1 MGPFY
6 CRLLA
11 ENCFVVDTSIIALP
25 GGDMRLPTLKRI
37 PLVMRNARF
46 LALSL
51 TIVIVGSAS
60 AQQPERRAKL
70 PENFDS
76 TGASFVFSRELEDLL
91 SGDRPAVLSQKA
103 TAPAMV
109 ASGGGMSG
117 GPAGG
122 APAAAGGG
130 SAGGGNDWSFIS
142 AETIQDEVKKLNL
155 EIAPFAMNIREFKGG
170 GYAVCRRNFTE
181 LAMLFEIIN
190 ESSQDVR
197 WKESSLG
204 ARDAFWKTADVCKV
218 GTDQSFAAVKQ
229 RSTDLDDMVRG
240 SSPTFSDGDPEATW
254 DAIAD
259 RPPLMQ
265 RLDEGF
271 EKKVKKWVASESEFR
286 SNKAEILHEAEIIA
300 AIGYAMKQE
309 GFDYYDDDDYVG
321 FCDKMH
327 NAALDMVK
335 AVKNDDPALARE
347 AGGAIAAACSDC
359 HGNYR

>member
-1 MGPFY
+1 
-6 CRLLA
+6 
-11 ENCFVVDTSIIALP
+11 
-25 GGDMRLPTLKRI
+25 MRLPLLKRML
-37 PLVMRNARF
+37 LVMRIARF

-51 TIVIVGSAS
+51 TIALVGSVA
-60 AQQPERRAKL
+60 AQQPERRVKL
-70 PENFDS
+70 PENFDN
-76 TGASFVFSRELEDLL
+76 TGASFVFSRDVFGELL

-122 APAAAGGG
+122 APAAGGAAA
-130 SAGGGNDWSFIS
+130 SGGNDWSFIS

-155 EIAPFAMNIREFKGG
+155 EISPIAMNIREFKGG

-240 SSPTFSDGDPEATW
+240 SSPSFNEGDADATW
-254 DAIAD
+254 EVIAD

-265 RLDEGF
+265 RLDDAF

-286 SNKAEILHEAEIIA
+286 ANKAEILHEAEIIA

-321 FCDKMH
+321 FCDQMH

-347 AGGAIAAACSDC
+347 AGGAMAAACSDC